1 MGRAVSRLRHAGRTT
16 FRSLR
21 HRNFRTF
28 LIGQAIS
35 QTGTWLQLIAQ
46 TLLVLKL
53 GGTGVSLGLLVAI
66 QFLPV
71 LVLGPWA
78 GVLADRLDHRR
89 TMLVTQSVMMAAA
102 AGLAALVFGGWVT
115 VPLVYLMALIGGL
128 ASAFDNTVRRVIITE
143 LVEPDE
149 LGNAVGLNSM
159 LMTSSRLIGP
169 ALAGATIAWLGLGW
183 CFALNALSFVA
194 VLVALVRLDLEPKA
208 PAEES
213 AGPIAQLVEGLRYVR
228 DDDGLRVAMSLM
240 AVVSTLAF
248 NWSVVLPLFAVRTFD
263 GTPNTYTLL
272 TSILSVGSIIGAT
285 AVAHRQRA
293 SVGLLVR
300 AAAAFGASIL
310 LLATV
315 PTLVSSIPVL
325 VLAGGTGIFFLSAT
339 STFVQTH
346 SRPELRG
353 RVISLHTVLFLGSTP
368 IGGPLA
374 GWISQE
380 YGPRAGLLLGAI
392 PTLAVA
398 GWFAFS
404 RPPQRVF
411 TASSHPV
418 STM

>member
-1 MGRAVSRLRHAGRTT
+1 MSRLRRVGRTT
-16 FRSLR
+16 FHSLR

-46 TLLVLKL
+46 TLLVLEL
-53 GGTGVSLGLLVAI
+53 GGTGVSLGLLVAV

-71 LVLGPWA
+71 LLLGPWA

-89 TMLVTQSVMMAAA
+89 TMLVTQTVMMAAA
-102 AGLAALVFGGWVT
+102 VGLAVLVFGGWIT
-115 VPLVYLMALIGGL
+115 MSLVFVLALIGGI

-143 LVEPDE
+143 LVEPEE

-159 LMTSSRLIGP
+159 LMTSARLVGP
-169 ALAGATIAWLGLGW
+169 ALAGIAIATVGLGW

-194 VLVALVRLDLEPKA
+194 VLVALVKLDLEPRS
-208 PAEES
+208 PVETSE
-213 AGPIAQLVEGLRYVR
+213 GTMAQLLEGLRYVR
-228 DDDGLRVAMSLM
+228 EDDGLRVAMSLM

-248 NWSVVLPLFAVRTFD
+248 NWSVVLPLFAVRTLG

-272 TSILSVGSIIGAT
+272 TSVLSVGSIIGAA

-293 SVGLLVR
+293 SVGLLIG
-300 AAAAFGASIL
+300 AAAAFGGSTV
-310 LLATV
+310 LLAVV
-315 PTLVSSIPVL
+315 PTVLSSFPAL

-339 STFVQTH
+339 STYVQTH

-353 RVISLHTVLFLGSTP
+353 RVIALYTVLFLGSTP

-374 GWISQE
+374 GWVSQE

-392 PTLAVA
+392 PTLMVA
-398 GWFAFS
+398 GWFAYS
-404 RPPQRVF
+404 RHPQRVL
-411 TASSHPV
+411 TPSSHPV

>member
-1 MGRAVSRLRHAGRTT
+1 MSRLRHAGRTT

-78 GVLADRLDHRR
+78 GVLADRLDRRR

-102 AGLAALVFGGWVT
+102 AGLAVLVFGGWAT
-115 VPLVYLMALIGGL
+115 VSLVYVMAFVGGV

-159 LMTSSRLIGP
+159 LMTSSRLVGP
-169 ALAGATIAWLGLGW
+169 ALAGVTIAWLGLGW
-183 CFALNALSFVA
+183 CFALNAVSFVA
-194 VLVALVRLDLEPKA
+194 VLIALVRLDLEPNA
-208 PAEES
+208 PVEES
-213 AGPIAQLVEGLRYVR
+213 AGAIAQLLEGLRYVR
-228 DDDGLRVAMSLM
+228 DDEELRVAMSLM

-248 NWSVVLPLFAVRTFD
+248 NWSVVLPLFAVRTFG

-285 AVAHRQRA
+285 AVAHRQRTT
-293 SVGLLVR
+293 VGLLVR
-300 AAAAFGASIL
+300 AAAAFGASIVM
-310 LLATV
+310 LAAV
-315 PTLVSSIPVL
+315 PSVVSSIPVL

-374 GWISQE
+374 GWVSQE
-380 YGPRAGLLLGAI
+380 YGARAGLLLGAI

-404 RPPQRVF
+404 RPPQRVL